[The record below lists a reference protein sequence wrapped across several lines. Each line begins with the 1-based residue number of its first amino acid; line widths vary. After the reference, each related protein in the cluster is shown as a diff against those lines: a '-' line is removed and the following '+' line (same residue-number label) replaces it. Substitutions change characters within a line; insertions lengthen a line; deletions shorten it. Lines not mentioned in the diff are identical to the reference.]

1 MIKFYIPKGVDRRA
15 SVRFRAFV
23 PLKGMRKEDGFIKN
37 VTEAKQGELI
47 VLAKN
52 TNIQDINHL
61 VNNKIKYIFDI
72 CDDKWNKDP
81 QLYNH
86 ACRNANL
93 VTTTCELLQTK
104 IKEYTGKTAH
114 IIPDPTERE
123 QEEPKFE
130 PKEHIK
136 FAWFGGRKSFSLFN
150 WDSVVNDIRKV
161 TNNFSIHAITNKPD
175 RASKRLAHLLEKKI
189 MNMYHWDFDKQG
201 QIVKDCDIVLIPLPQ
216 DMPLVQVKSPN
227 RVIDGIQQ
235 GKFVIANDGVE
246 SYRVLKDYIHLGNIT
261 DGLKWALNNK
271 DQVIEKIKR
280 GQDYVYNNH
289 SPEII
294 GQRWIETEKLV

>member
-1 MIKFYIPKGVDRRA
+1 MIKFYVPKGVTRRA
-15 SVRFRAFV
+15 SVRFRATV
-23 PLKGMRKEDGFIKN
+23 PLKGMREEDGFIIK
-37 VTEAKQGELI
+37 VSDAKPGELV

-52 TNIQDINHL
+52 IHKEDVDFL
-61 VNNKIKYIFDI
+61 VKNKIKFIFDI

-81 QLYNH
+81 QLYNY

-104 IKEYTGKTAH
+104 IKEYTGKIAH

-161 TNNFSIHAITNKPD
+161 TNNFSIHAVTNKPD

-201 QIVKDCDIVLIPLPQ
+201 QIVRECDIVLIPLPQ

-235 GKFVIANDGVE
+235 GRFVIANNGVE
-246 SYRVLKDYIHLGNIT
+246 SYTVLKDFIHLGNIT

-271 DQVIEKIKR
+271 DQVIEKIKQ
-280 GQDYVYNNH
+280 GQKYVYKNH
-289 SPEII
+289 SPEMI
-294 GQRWIETEKLV
+294 GQRWIETEKLI